1 MKALLHS
8 LLEAATLGRPVV
20 LCTVVHSGGSAPRS
34 AGAHMAVFA
43 DGGTRGT
50 VGGGRLELLAAK
62 EGLSLL
68 QRQTSALRAVN
79 MKTVQLQSIRIPRH
93 RCGRFWCMN

>member
-43 DGGTRGT
+43 DGSTRGT
-50 VGGGRLELLAAK
+50 VGGVAYWRAACRK
-62 EGLSLL
+62 RGAGAPAAAGLGPAGL
-68 QRQTSALRAVN
+68 
-79 MKTVQLQSIRIPRH
+79 
-93 RCGRFWCMN
+93 

>member
-43 DGGTRGT
+43 DGSTRDRKS
-50 VGGGRLELLAAK
+50 V
-62 EGLSLL
+62 
-68 QRQTSALRAVN
+68 V
-79 MKTVQLQSIRIPRH
+79 
-93 RCGRFWCMN
+93 

>member
-43 DGGTRGT
+43 D
-50 VGGGRLELLAAK
+50 VYPLVLFFLPK
-62 EGLSLL
+62 
-68 QRQTSALRAVN
+68 V
-79 MKTVQLQSIRIPRH
+79 H
-93 RCGRFWCMN
+93 